1 MKIYHYTK
9 GIHLKSIFKD
19 GFIATEQK
27 RNLNTQDRFFTDL
40 VWLTES
46 KQVPNTVLP
55 IIPGIPSTQTHIL
68 ENIKNVKIDYVSI
81 EPFFGGF
88 YRFGFDSSDHNFEKW
103 FFSNAR
109 KKVFEGSDGF
119 RLEKIA
125 KKIGDDIR
133 LFWISEQDIP
143 LENFTLERFL
153 TTDNKWIDV
162 DIGSIEF

>member
-27 RNLNTQDRFFTDL
+27 RNLNTQVRFSTDL

-46 KQVPNTVLP
+46 KKIPTTAIP
-55 IIPGIPSTQTHIL
+55 EIPGIPSTHTHIL
-68 ENIKNVKIDYVSI
+68 EKIKNVKIDYVSI

-103 FFSNAR
+103 FFSIAR
-109 KKVFEGSDGF
+109 KEVCERSDGF
-119 RLEKIA
+119 YLERIA
-125 KKIGDDIR
+125 KKVGDDIR

-143 LENFTLERFL
+143 LENYTLERFL
-153 TTDNKWIDV
+153 TADNKWIDV
-162 DIGSIEF
+162 ELGSIVF

>member
-9 GIHLKSIFKD
+9 GIHLKSIYKD
-19 GFIATEQK
+19 GFIVTEQK

-46 KQVPNTVLP
+46 KK
-55 IIPGIPSTQTHIL
+55 IPTTAIPEILGIPSTHTHIL
-68 ENIKNVKIDYVSI
+68 EKIKNVKIDYVAI

-109 KKVFEGSDGF
+109 KEVFQRSDGF
-119 RLEKIA
+119 SLERSA
-125 KKIGDDIR
+125 KKVGDDIR

-153 TTDNKWIDV
+153 TADNRWIDV
-162 DIGSIEF
+162 ELSSIVL

>member
-9 GIHLKSIFKD
+9 GIHLKSIYKD

-27 RNLNTQDRFFTDL
+27 RNANTQDRFFTDL

-46 KQVPNTVLP
+46 KKIPTTAIP
-55 IIPGIPSTQTHIL
+55 EIPGIPSTHTNIL
-68 ENIKNVKIDYVSI
+68 EKIKNVKIDYVAI

-88 YRFGFDSSDHNFEKW
+88 YRFGFDSSDHNFKKW

-109 KKVFEGSDGF
+109 KEVFQRSDSF
-119 RLEKIA
+119 SLERSA
-125 KKIGDDIR
+125 KKFGDDIR

-143 LENFTLERFL
+143 LENFTLECFL
-153 TTDNKWIDV
+153 TADNRWIDV
-162 DIGSIEF
+162 ELSSIVL